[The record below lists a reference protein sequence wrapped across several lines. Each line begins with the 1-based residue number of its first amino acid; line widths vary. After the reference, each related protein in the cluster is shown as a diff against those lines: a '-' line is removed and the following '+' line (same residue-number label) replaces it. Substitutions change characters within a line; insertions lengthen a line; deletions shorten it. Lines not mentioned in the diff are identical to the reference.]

1 MKAIIGLGNPG
12 KDYQRTR
19 HNVGFMVVDEIAK
32 NLNVNLTKIKFKSVY
47 GDINYKGEKLLL
59 VKPQT
64 YMNNSGEAVRELMYY
79 YKLAPEDIIVIY
91 DDVDIEFGGIRI
103 RMKGSSGS
111 HNGMK
116 SIVSQIKSEQFPRIR
131 IGVGKKH
138 EAQDLSN
145 FVLSAFSKAELD
157 EVEIAVKNA
166 GEAALTF
173 VSKGIDIAMNA
184 YNIRKKGWDNK
195 ENNLFVLL

>member
-19 HNVGFMVVDEIAK
+19 HNLGFMAVDEIAK
-32 NLNVNLTKIKFKSVY
+32 SLNVNLTKIKFKSVY
-47 GDINYKGEKLLL
+47 ADINYKGEKILL

-64 YMNNSGEAVRELMYY
+64 YMNNSGEAVRDLMNF
-79 YKLAPEDIIVIY
+79 YKLNPEDIIVIY
-91 DDVDIEFGGIRI
+91 DDVDIEFAGVRV
-103 RMKGSSGS
+103 RMKGSGGS

-116 SIVSQIKSEQFPRIR
+116 SIITQIKSDQFPRIR
-131 IGVGKKH
+131 VGVGKKH
-138 EAQDLSN
+138 QSQDLAN
-145 FVLSAFSKAELD
+145 FVLSAFSKD
-157 EVEIAVKNA
+157 EMDEIEIAIKNA

-184 YNIRKKGWDNK
+184 YNIRKKD
-195 ENNLFVLL
+195 